1 MNKKTGKIL
10 MLLIFAMTAVIFVS
24 CQRQNLSATED
35 GIHENEQSTGENEN
49 LRYIVYMYPWMG
61 AIPSGVD
68 DVEERINVITEEKI
82 NTHVT
87 LRPVSY
93 STFSQQMALVLA
105 EGEKVDLVTIPDDF
119 LNMLAEDQLM
129 DMTDYLNDYGQ
140 GVLDAVGTFLSGT
153 MRDGRIYGVT
163 AMGGKATSTH
173 FLMRTDWLLE
183 TGIDTGQ
190 ITPAKGIFPTDK
202 SLDTVESIFA
212 SVKEKHPNAQILVS
226 SIGETNLKYLICYDS
241 MGDSFGVIMNGD
253 NYKVVNLYESEE
265 YRKVVE
271 MAIRWNGLGYIM
283 DDASVNTAASSD
295 VLMTGNAFCDLV
307 MTQQGVEA
315 QYKQSTGYDFTA
327 VQMNLPMLYTGQNL
341 LTVNSLPICCQEPE
355 AAVEFLNLM
364 YTDAQVVNLLAYGVE
379 GLHYRFMPDGT
390 VDYPEGMTG
399 QNSPY
404 PCIQT
409 WMFGN
414 TLLDYVKVG
423 NVPDLYEIQAR
434 ANDTARRS
442 TAFGFIYD
450 NTSVLSQVTACERI
464 VEQYEPGLLTGE
476 LDIKMLDEFNNKLE
490 DAGINQIIQEKQ
502 RQLDEW
508 LEENQIE
515 TDS

>member
-1 MNKKTGKIL
+1 
-10 MLLIFAMTAVIFVS
+10 MLLLVGTAAALLAGCHPQPDPDGAAVET
-24 CQRQNLSATED
+24 TE
-35 GIHENEQSTGENEN
+35 STGESEA
-49 LRYIVYMYPWMG
+49 LREIVYMYPWMG
-61 AIPSGVD
+61 AIPSGID
-68 DVEERINVITEEKI
+68 DVEAEINRITEEKI
-82 NTHVT
+82 HTHVT
-87 LRPVSY
+87 LQPVSY

-105 EGEKVDLVTIPDDF
+105 EGEKVDLVTIPNDF
-119 LNMLAEDQLM
+119 MTMLAEDQLL
-129 DMTDYLNDYGQ
+129 DMTDYLEVYGQ
-140 GVLDAVGTFLSGT
+140 GILEAVDTFISGT
-153 MRDGRIYGVT
+153 MRDDRIYGVT
-163 AMGGKATSTH
+163 VMGGKATSAQ
-173 FLMRTDWLLE
+173 FMMRSDWLLE
-183 TGIDTGQ
+183 TGIDVGQ
-190 ITPAKGIFPTDK
+190 IIPAEDVFPTDE
-202 SLDTVESIFA
+202 SLDTVEAIFA
-212 SVKEKHPNAQILVS
+212 SVMKNHPEAQIFVTS
-226 SIGETNLKYLICYDS
+226 SGESNMKYLICYDS
-241 MGDSFGVIMNGD
+241 MGDSLGVIMNGD
-253 NYKVVNLYESEE
+253 NYKVVNLYATEE
-265 YRKVVE
+265 YRRVVE
-271 MAIRWNGLGYIM
+271 LAIRWNNLGYMM
-283 DDASVNTAASSD
+283 DDAAMNTSASSD
-295 VLMTGNAFCDLV
+295 ILMTGNAFCDLAV
-307 MTQQGVEA
+307 TQQGVEA

-327 VQMNLPMLYTGQNL
+327 VQMNLPMLYTGQNVQF
-341 LTVNSLPICCQEPE
+341 VNSLPTCCQEPE

-364 YTDAQVVNLLAYGVE
+364 YTDPQVVNLLAYGVE

-464 VEQYEPGLLTGE
+464 VEQYEQGLLTGE
-476 LDIKMLDEFNNKLE
+476 LDIKMLDEFNDKLE

-508 LEENQIE
+508 LEENEIE